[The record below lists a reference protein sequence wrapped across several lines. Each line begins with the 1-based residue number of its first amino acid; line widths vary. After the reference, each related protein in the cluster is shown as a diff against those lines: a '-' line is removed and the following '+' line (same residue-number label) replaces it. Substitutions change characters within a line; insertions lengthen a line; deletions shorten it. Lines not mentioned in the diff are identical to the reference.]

1 MSLSFQN
8 KWLFPLAAA
17 FILMI
22 TMGIRMSLG
31 LFVPPLAN
39 DTVLS
44 ITQIS
49 LAMAITQLMWGVSQP
64 LTGALADR
72 YGAWTILWSGTLLL
86 ALGCLLITWQ
96 PNMFGLTL
104 GMGVMMALGAGAGS
118 FSILM
123 SQVANRVPANWRGV
137 ASGMVNAGG
146 SFGQFVFAPL
156 IQFFIA
162 LPQSG
167 WRGAMFMLA
176 AMSLLVLPVSRWIT
190 RQESNTVQAASQS
203 SETSLKQSVKDAF
216 LNKSYLLLHAGFF
229 TCGFH
234 IAFLVTH
241 LPTEVALCGLPANV
255 ASNSLAIIGLANV
268 AGSLIVGWCV
278 GHFRSKYLLFWMY
291 GSRALLIVGYLL
303 APRTDLNF
311 YLFAA
316 GLGMTWLATVAP
328 TAAITGKLF
337 GTRYLATLF
346 GFTLLSH
353 QIGGFFGAYLGG
365 WAIVRFGDYGWMWY
379 ADIALAIL
387 AALCNLPIKEPKI
400 ERSTD

>member
-86 ALGCLLITWQ
+86 VLGCLLITWQ

-123 SQVANRVPANWRGV
+123 SQVANRVPTHWRGV

-156 IQFFIA
+156 IQFFIG

-167 WRGAMFMLA
+167 WRGAMWMLA

-190 RQESNTVQAASQS
+190 RQESSTFQAASQS

-216 LNKSYLLLHAGFF
+216 CNKSYLLLHAGFF

-400 ERSTD
+400 QRSTD

>member
-86 ALGCLLITWQ
+86 VLGCLLITWQ

-123 SQVANRVPANWRGV
+123 SQVANRVPTHWRGV

-156 IQFFIA
+156 IQFFIG

-167 WRGAMFMLA
+167 WRGAMWMLA

-190 RQESNTVQAASQS
+190 RQESSTFQAASQS

-216 LNKSYLLLHAGFF
+216 CNKSYLLLHAGFF

-379 ADIALAIL
+379 ADIALATL

>member
-86 ALGCLLITWQ
+86 VLGCLLITWQ

-123 SQVANRVPANWRGV
+123 SQVANRVPTHWRGV

-156 IQFFIA
+156 IQFFIG

-167 WRGAMFMLA
+167 WRGAMWMLA

-190 RQESNTVQAASQS
+190 RQESSTFQAASQS

-216 LNKSYLLLHAGFF
+216 RNKSYLLLHAGFF

-365 WAIVRFGDYGWMWY
+365 WAIMRFGDYGWIWY
-379 ADIALAIL
+379 ADIALATL

-400 ERSTD
+400 QRSTD

>member
-1 MSLSFQN
+1 MSLSLNN
-8 KWLFPLAAA
+8 KWLFTLAAA

-39 DTVLS
+39 DTVVS
-44 ITQIS
+44 IAQIS
-49 LAMAITQLMWGVSQP
+49 FAMAISQLMWGVSQP

-72 YGAWTILWSGTLLL
+72 YGAWTILWLGTLLL
-86 ALGCLLITWQ
+86 VFGCLLITWQ

-104 GMGVMMALGAGAGS
+104 GMGLMIALGAGAGS

-156 IQFFIA
+156 IQFFIG

-167 WRGAMFMLA
+167 WRGAMWMLA

-190 RQESNTVQAASQS
+190 RQESNTVQAANTS

-216 LNKSYLLLHAGFF
+216 RNKSYLLLHAGFF
-229 TCGFH
+229 TCGFN

-241 LPTEVALCGLPANV
+241 LPTEVALCGLPASV

-291 GSRALLIVGYLL
+291 GSRALLIVWYLL

-379 ADIALAIL
+379 ADIALATL

-400 ERSTD
+400 QRSTD